1 MDWNDR
7 LFFCSQC
14 ARKAGA
20 LYVEWSDWETVEGD
34 GCVKEMFCSWD
45 CAARWFSRGR
55 PRIAFIRGAYES
67 SAAQADQDL
76 PSQQ

>member
-1 MDWNDR
+1 MDYNR

-14 ARKAGA
+14 KQGAGA
-20 LYVEWSDWETVEGD
+20 LYVEWSDKDTEEGD

-55 PRIAFIRGAYES
+55 PRIAFIRGAYEIIP
-67 SAAQADQDL
+67 AQEAGQDL
-76 PSQQ
+76 PFHE